1 MNITI
6 GKDVCINT
14 EQALRREWLDTNGLG
29 GYASS
34 TIIDCHTR
42 KYHGLLVASLP
53 GPHERTVLLSKMEA
67 SIHLDRQTF
76 RLSTNKYPGVFY
88 PTGHKYI
95 ERFEYALYPKTTYR
109 IGDILFEKSLVLV
122 RGRNTV
128 LLRYHFLESTLPV
141 LMRIK
146 PLLAY
151 RDFHALQKENMFI
164 QVKTYFEKNGFKI
177 EPYQGMPPLTC
188 VSSKKTQF
196 YPSPEWY
203 YSVEYHKERRRGYPY
218 QEDLFSPGIFE
229 VTLSQGEDI
238 FFGASVDTIS
248 GTSLEKMFNEE
259 TDRRSREF
267 ENFPDSNAVQKFR
280 KYSAG
285 QFFITRPSGDP
296 SLVAGYHWFGEWG
309 RDTMIALPG
318 LAFCTGR
325 LDEGAAVLR
334 TFAGNIRDGLIPN
347 FLGKN
352 GDHATNSAD
361 ASLWFFWAVQQY
373 LLYGGDQKAAV
384 VNFLPALRSIIHSV
398 LDGTNPHIRLRGD
411 GMVETGSPD
420 TQLTWMDALVNGAP
434 VTPRHG
440 CAVEINALWF
450 NALRFYSG
458 LCTQSG
464 EECTR
469 EETVAD
475 ACAASFPETFWNDRC
490 ACLYDVVRGDEKDA
504 SIRPNQIFAVSLPHS
519 MLPPNKARAVVSKAL
534 EELVTPYGL
543 RTLSPGDSRYESV
556 YEGGP
561 DSRDA
566 AYHQGTVW
574 PWLLGHF
581 TEACL
586 KTSND
591 PEGTRRFLREKFE
604 PVLEHFPRDFGLH
617 TVPEIY
623 NGSPPYK
630 PKGCISQAWSHGELI
645 RMAHLL
651 EEEGIK

>member
-53 GPHERTVLLSKMEA
+53 GPHERTVLLSKMET
-67 SIHLDRQTF
+67 SLHLDRQTF
-76 RLSTNKYPGVFY
+76 RLSTNKYPGVFF

-95 ERFEYALYPKTTYR
+95 EQFTYALYPKTTYR
-109 IGDILFEKSLVLV
+109 IGDILLEKSMVMIK
-122 RGRNTV
+122 GQNTV
-128 LLRYHFLESTLPV
+128 LIRYHLLETPIPI

-151 RDFHALQKENMFI
+151 RDFHALQRENMFI

-188 VSSKKTQF
+188 VSSKKTEF

-203 YSVEYHKERRRGYPY
+203 YNVEYHKERRRGYPY

-229 VTLSQGEDI
+229 ITLSNGEDI
-238 FFGASVDTIS
+238 LFGASAEKIAGD
-248 GTSLEKMFNEE
+248 SLEKMFDEE
-259 TDRRSREF
+259 TNRRSREF
-267 ENFPDSNAVQKFR
+267 ENVPDSNTVQKFR

-285 QFFITRPSGDP
+285 QFLIARTSGEA
-296 SLVAGYHWFGEWG
+296 SLTAGYHWFGEWG
-309 RDTMIALPG
+309 RDAMIALPG

-325 LDEGAAVLR
+325 LADGAAVLR
-334 TFAGNIRDGLIPN
+334 TFAGNMREGLIPN
-347 FLGKN
+347 FLEKN
-352 GDHATNSAD
+352 GNHAFNSAD
-361 ASLWFFWAVQQY
+361 ASLWFFWTLQQY
-373 LLYGGDQKAAV
+373 LLYGGERETV
-384 VNFLPALRSIIHSV
+384 VSDFLPAMRAIIRSV
-398 LDGTNPHIRLRGD
+398 LDGTNPHLRLRGD

-420 TQLTWMDALVNGAP
+420 TQLTWMDAVVGGIP

-450 NALRFYSG
+450 NALQFYIEM
-458 LCTQSG
+458 CEQVE
-464 EECTR
+464 EECGRTK
-469 EETVAD
+469 ETAA
-475 ACAASFPETFWNDRC
+475 ACEAAFSEAFWNDGC
-490 ACLYDVVRGDEKDA
+490 SCLYDVVRGEEKDS

-519 MLPPNKARAVVSKAL
+519 MLPDDKARAVVGKAM

-543 RTLSPGDSRYESV
+543 RTLSPGDARYESV

-561 DSRDA
+561 ESRDA
-566 AYHQGTVW
+566 AYHQGTAW

-586 KTSND
+586 KTSED

-604 PVLEHFPRDFGLH
+604 PILEHFPRDFGLH

-630 PKGCISQAWSHGELI
+630 PKGNISQAWSHAELI

-651 EEEGIK
+651 NGKGTR